1 MITMKESRIIKLLES
16 GIVAMQE
23 NSDQRQQLLIPEPE
37 HGALP
42 WSWIRIMKSN
52 SREEMQMHL
61 QYERFGQYP
70 YSLAGRRLREIPGS
84 TNHDTTA
91 PDQGWN
97 FHMTL

>member
-42 WSWIRIMKSN
+42 WS
-52 SREEMQMHL
+52 
-61 QYERFGQYP
+61 
-70 YSLAGRRLREIPGS
+70 
-84 TNHDTTA
+84 
-91 PDQGWN
+91 
-97 FHMTL
+97 